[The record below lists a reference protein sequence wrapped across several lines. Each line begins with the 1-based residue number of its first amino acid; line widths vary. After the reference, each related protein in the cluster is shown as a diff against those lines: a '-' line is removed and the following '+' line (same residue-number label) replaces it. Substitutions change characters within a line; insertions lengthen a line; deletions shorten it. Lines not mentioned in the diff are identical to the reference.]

1 MMKRL
6 LTLLALPVAAC
17 SPSSPDPARFS
28 ALDTTPVA
36 TVASVA
42 AVTPVAPASPG
53 LLRISPEGG
62 PILQVRERDTT
73 NGFHQDLVLAW
84 AKEGHPENRIEIDV
98 ITKPAQKGIGKPS
111 EAGIRSEILSRYPGV
126 PMKIVL
132 KPKENGLGTFGLA
145 VGVRSDGAR
154 CVFAWQWVDDIRDTG
169 GKSGFSKMM
178 ARSTPASVRVAM
190 CRRDMTLDTLATL
203 VESLSL
209 SSDVNLDQVIAASSM
224 TRVAAGTTE
233 VRGNGVVAD
242 MPASLET
249 LVGAKQPVVAQAD
262 KPKPVRWAKRPANSE
277 VAEQPKAPAHPAMT
291 QPGLGAIETGPHYMA
306 PVAASAIPAYARSTV
321 YTSAPATTA
330 STSLD
335 PTLPPQAYRGPTAG
349 PGSR

>member
-1 MMKRL
+1 
-6 LTLLALPVAAC
+6 
-17 SPSSPDPARFS
+17 
-28 ALDTTPVA
+28 
-36 TVASVA
+36 
-42 AVTPVAPASPG
+42 
-53 LLRISPEGG
+53 
-62 PILQVRERDTT
+62 
-73 NGFHQDLVLAW
+73 
-84 AKEGHPENRIEIDV
+84 
-98 ITKPAQKGIGKPS
+98 
-111 EAGIRSEILSRYPGV
+111 
-126 PMKIVL
+126 
-132 KPKENGLGTFGLA
+132 
-145 VGVRSDGAR
+145 
-154 CVFAWQWVDDIRDTG
+154 
-169 GKSGFSKMM
+169 
-178 ARSTPASVRVAM
+178 M

-262 KPKPVRWAKRPANSE
+262 KPKPVRRAKRPANSE

>member
-17 SPSSPDPARFS
+17 SPSTPDPARFS

-36 TVASVA
+36 SVA
-42 AVTPVAPASPG
+42 AVAPVTAASPG

-262 KPKPVRWAKRPANSE
+262 KPKPVRRAKRPANSE
-277 VAEQPKAPAHPAMT
+277 VAVQPKAPAHPAVT
-291 QPGLGAIETGPHYMA
+291 QPSLGAIESGPRYMA

-321 YTSAPATTA
+321 YTGAPATTA

-335 PTLPPQAYRGPTAG
+335 PTLPPQAYRGPMTG